1 MFINFIFFK
10 YNFIF
15 LEDFGFWLIIF
26 LKVTLFYFLPWLK
39 NSEWNVA

>member
-1 MFINFIFFK
+1 MFINFIFFE

-26 LKVTLFYFLPWLK
+26 LKETLF
-39 NSEWNVA
+39 